1 VTRATALEL
10 IRRMDINREL
20 VAGGR
25 PLTNTDSH
33 ATEELWDRATV
44 EDILLGDAPL
54 SRAQEKR

>member
-1 VTRATALEL
+1 VTRATAEAL

-20 VAGGR
+20 VAAGR
-25 PLTNTDSH
+25 ALTNTDSH

-54 SRAQEKR
+54 SRAVRR